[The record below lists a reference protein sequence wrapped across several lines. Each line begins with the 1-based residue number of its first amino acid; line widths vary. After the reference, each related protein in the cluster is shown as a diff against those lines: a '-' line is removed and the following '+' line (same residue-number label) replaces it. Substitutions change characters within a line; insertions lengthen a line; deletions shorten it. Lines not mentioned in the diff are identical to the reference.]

1 MTTTKTYW
9 SILNI
14 FYNDKKV
21 AIIAE
26 LLINDKLISE
36 FEVKANPFNNFFAF
50 QCTPLDI
57 SCKIPKSPTYITGT
71 KLSSIKVDNKGFI
84 NKIRSLSVGK
94 AHDHDNI
101 SVRILKIY
109 DSAIV
114 EPLSIL
120 FNNCLN
126 QSIFPDIWERLNIFL
141 IHKKGDK

>member
-9 SILNI
+9 SILNT
-14 FYNDKKV
+14 FYNNEKL
-21 AIIAE
+21 AIISQ
-26 LLINDKLISE
+26 LLINDKLISD
-36 FEVKANPFNNFFAF
+36 FEVKANHFNNFFAS

-57 SCKIPKSPTYITGT
+57 SCKIPESPTYITGT
-71 KLSSIKVDNKGFI
+71 KLSSIKVENKDFI
-84 NKIRSLSVGK
+84 NLIRSLSVGK

-101 SVRILKIY
+101 SIRILKIY

-126 QSIFPDIWERLNIFL
+126 QSIFPDI
-141 IHKKGDK
+141 